1 MVWHLI
7 KTLRTKKGKA
17 EIEKPAIDREQWERR
32 RAMWTDVLAIESE
45 VKEIVA
51 GELNKDVGEI
61 TAETN
66 SYEEG
71 GSVGNMGVL
80 LLCEET
86 FGIEIPD
93 EDAEQL
99 ETIGQLVM
107 YIQQQLGFGAD
118 TGRAKV

>member
-80 LLCEET
+80 LLCE
-86 FGIEIPD
+86 
-93 EDAEQL
+93 DAEQL